1 MDLNQLNQYVN
12 STCTVYTDGGEALF
26 PGLIAQ
32 CSGTLRIN
40 IVYDADTCCPYWTLK
55 PASGI
60 YLRLQDSQDSKKF
73 IMIHG
78 MVINAVNDHFFML
91 PQDIVFKSNE
101 REYFRQPIQIETT
114 VTIHNGQPVQHAC
127 ILMDISGGGLCLHTC
142 MEYQVGDLIQIPGQ
156 QLYPDGPVHN
166 LDCVVVRKIPRS
178 SIMQPNIYGC
188 RFHNPDDGEQQRL
201 LSDIFSLQCSRVRT
215 H

>member
-1 MDLNQLNQYVN
+1 MDLNQLNQYVD

-127 ILMDISGGGLCLHTC
+127 ILMDISAGGLCLHS
-142 MEYQVGDLIQIPGQ
+142 MMDYQLGDSIQIVGQ
-156 QLYPDGPVHN
+156 QLHFSGPAHD
-166 LDCVVVRKIPRS
+166 LDCVVVRKTPPHNA
-178 SIMQPNIYGC
+178 MQPNVYGC
-188 RFHNPDDGEQQRL
+188 SFRYLDEGHQERL
-201 LSDIFSLQCSRVRT
+201 LSDIFVLQCSRVRT

>member
-1 MDLNQLNQYVN
+1 MDLNQLNQYVG

-40 IVYDADTCCPYWTLK
+40 IVHDADTCCPYWTLK

-127 ILMDISGGGLCLHTC
+127 ILMDISGGGLCLHTS